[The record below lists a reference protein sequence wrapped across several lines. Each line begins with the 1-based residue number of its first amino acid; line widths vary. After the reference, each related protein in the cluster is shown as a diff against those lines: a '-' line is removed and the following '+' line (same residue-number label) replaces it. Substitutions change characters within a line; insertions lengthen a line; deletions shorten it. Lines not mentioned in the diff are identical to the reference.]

1 LHNLQGEFGI
11 VRLISTKESQDE
23 VTVVA
28 EIADPLPTNCGETAK
43 YLEGILGKK
52 VEVMAKGNSQSKT
65 V

>member
-1 LHNLQGEFGI
+1 M
-11 VRLISTKESQDE
+11 RLISTKESQDE

-28 EIADPLPTNCGETAK
+28 EIADPLPTKCGEIAK